1 MSMAGQRPAVAA
13 HGLASSNGN
22 TALMGLRLLALLRS
36 VAPAFLAGTLMLV
49 PSEYRNNVPY
59 GALALLLLACAVIAV
74 LTWCYIA
81 RASKVSEWALF
92 GHAHLDIA
100 LVTAM
105 LYITGGTSNPFAPLF
120 LFLLPMAITA
130 AALRPWMLWTTV
142 VSTMLAYWFVRGHG
156 VALYELQS
164 GAELFNLHEDGMLAN
179 YVVTAAVLAYFAT
192 RMIGA
197 ISGRERQLAAARS
210 AQMRSESVVAIGAL
224 AAGYAHELGSPLG
237 TMAVLVGELKR
248 THGTDPGLRRDL
260 DIIESQI
267 DLCKRTVSS
276 LTHAADRRR
285 AESGGSA
292 HLHKFLASVVARV
305 RVLRS
310 DATIDLQLDDVTPPP
325 IILAEETLRQAIT
338 NLLDN
343 AVRAS
348 PSDVSF
354 HATWGDGLLRI
365 TVRDRGPGFPAE
377 LLAGLGQRIQP
388 ANSRTGLG
396 VGLMLSAAIFESL
409 GGQLDLYNSPL
420 GGAVCEV
427 RIPLQSILVDTRKSS
442 NDH

>member
-1 MSMAGQRPAVAA
+1 MSTAGERSDPAP
-13 HGLASSNGN
+13 HRLDSGGS
-22 TALMGLRLLALLRS
+22 TALTGMRLLAWPRS
-36 VAPAFLAGTLMLV
+36 VAPAFLAVTQMLV
-49 PSEYRNNVPY
+49 PSEYRGNVDY
-59 GALALLLLACAVIAV
+59 GALALLLLSSSMIALV
-74 LTWCYIA
+74 TWWYITHV
-81 RASKVSEWALF
+81 SNISEWALF

-100 LVTAM
+100 LFTAM

-156 VALYELQS
+156 LSLYEPNS
-164 GAELFNLHEDGMLAN
+164 GAELFKLHKDGMLAN
-179 YVVTAAVLAYFAT
+179 YVITAAVLAFFAT
-192 RMIGA
+192 SMIGA
-197 ISGRERQLAAARS
+197 ISRRERQLAAARS
-210 AQMRSESVVAIGAL
+210 AQMRNESVVAIGAL

-248 THGTDPGLRRDL
+248 THGTDPGLSRDL
-260 DIIESQI
+260 DTIESQL

-276 LTHAADRRR
+276 LTHAAERRR
-285 AESGGSA
+285 AEAGGSA
-292 HLHKFLASVVARV
+292 PLHKFLASVVARV
-305 RVLRS
+305 RTLRS
-310 DATIDLQLDDVTPPP
+310 DATIDFQLDDATPPP
-325 IILAEETLRQAIT
+325 LILAEETLRQAIT
-338 NLLDN
+338 NLVDN

-348 PSDVSF
+348 PNDVSF

-377 LLAGLGQRIQP
+377 LLASLGQNIQP
-388 ANSRTGLG
+388 ENSRTGLG

-409 GGQLDLYNSPL
+409 GGQLQLHNSPS

-427 RIPLQSILVDTRKSS
+427 QIPLQSILVDTRRTSD
-442 NDH
+442 DH